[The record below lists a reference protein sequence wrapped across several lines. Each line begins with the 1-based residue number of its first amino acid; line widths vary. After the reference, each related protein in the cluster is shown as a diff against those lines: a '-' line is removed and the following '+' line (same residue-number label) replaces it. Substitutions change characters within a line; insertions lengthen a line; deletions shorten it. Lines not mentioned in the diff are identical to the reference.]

1 MRVLSKSKLLS
12 YLQCPKRLWLE
23 IHRPELREDSAAT
36 QASYAVG
43 HTVGDIAR
51 RIYDQDGKAALIDID
66 EEGFDGALARSQTLL
81 AGTHP
86 IFEAGFS
93 ASGAIAFADVLLPVR
108 RGGKKVWRMVEV
120 KSSTSVKDYHRCDTA
135 IQAYVAREAKVPLA
149 GIALAHIDNN
159 WVYPGNDDYA
169 GLLVE
174 EDLTDEAFART
185 MEVRRWIEGAQS
197 VVKREEEPSIGC
209 GRHCRDPYEC
219 GFSDYCSA
227 QGPQAEFPVSWLP
240 QVRARA
246 LKARIEEGGAADLR
260 EIDDDLLNE
269 TQLRVKTHTL
279 AGTTYFD
286 QLGAQADLDQHK
298 LPGYFLDFETVMF
311 PVPIWKGT
319 RPYQQIP
326 FQFSLH
332 RLSRSGKLEHR
343 GFLDLSG
350 EDPSR
355 AFAEALIGA
364 CDERGP
370 IFVYNASFEKTRIG
384 ELAER
389 FPRLKRPL
397 HALLTRIVDL
407 LPVARER
414 YYHPAQHG
422 SWSIKAVLPTIA
434 PDLSY
439 GNLSGVQ
446 DGGMAMEAYIEAIS
460 PTTTHA
466 RKAQIHDELE
476 TYCALDTIAM
486 VRLREFFISSA
497 PAFRP

>member
-43 HTVGDIAR
+43 HSVGDIAR
-51 RIYDQDGKAALIDID
+51 RIYDKDGKAALIDVGT
-66 EEGFDGALARSQTLL
+66 EGFDGALARSQTLL
-81 AGTHP
+81 ASTRP

-108 RGGKKVWRMVEV
+108 RGGRKLWRMVEV
-120 KSSTSVKDYHRCDTA
+120 KSSTSVKDYHRSDAA
-135 IQAYVAREAKVPLA
+135 IQAFVAREAMVPLA
-149 GIALAHIDNN
+149 GIALAHIDNS

-174 EDLTDEAFART
+174 NDLTDEAFARQT
-185 MEVRRWIEGAQS
+185 EVRGWIKNAHS
-197 VVKREEEPSIGC
+197 VAKMDAEPAISC
-209 GRHCRDPYEC
+209 GRHCNDPYEC
-219 GFSDYCSA
+219 GFSAYCST
-227 QGPQAEFPVSWLP
+227 QGPQAEYPVSWLP
-240 QVRARA
+240 QVRAKA
-246 LKARIEEGGAADLR
+246 LRARIEEDGAIDLR
-260 EIDDDLLNE
+260 EIEDELLNG

-279 AGTTYFD
+279 AEKTYFD
-286 QLGAQADLDQHK
+286 SLGAQADLSQHK

-311 PVPIWKGT
+311 PVPIWKDT

-332 RLSRSGKLEHR
+332 RLSRTGKLEHR

-350 EDPSR
+350 KDPSK

-370 IFVYNASFEKTRIG
+370 IFVYNAAFETARIT
-384 ELAER
+384 ELAVR

-397 HALLTRIVDL
+397 HALLARILDL
-407 LPVARER
+407 LPIARDR
-414 YYHPAQHG
+414 YYHPDQHG

-439 GNLSGVQ
+439 ASLTGVQ
-446 DGGMAMEAYIEAIS
+446 DGGMAMGAYVEAIS
-460 PTTTHA
+460 PTTTPT
-466 RKAQIHDELE
+466 RKAQIRDELAA
-476 TYCALDTIAM
+476 YCALDTLAM
-486 VRLREFFISSA
+486 VRLREFFCGDL
-497 PAFRP
+497 PACPN